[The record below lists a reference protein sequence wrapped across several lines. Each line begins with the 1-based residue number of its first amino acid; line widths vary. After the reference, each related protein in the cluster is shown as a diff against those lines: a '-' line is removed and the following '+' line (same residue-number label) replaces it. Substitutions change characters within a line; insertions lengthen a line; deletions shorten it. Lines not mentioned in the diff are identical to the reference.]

1 MLNLAVIYLSIKSRH
16 SYFVIQ
22 EFLRDDFQT
31 FLQEMQAL
39 ALFMA
44 GYSQG
49 EIIACFRD
57 AFHRYDSLA
66 GRGGDNI
73 RRYATRSQLLLAEY
87 CCKQSHYSEAN
98 AALMRAQSQV
108 ISS

>member
-1 MLNLAVIYLSIKSRH
+1 
-16 SYFVIQ
+16 
-22 EFLRDDFQT
+22 
-31 FLQEMQAL
+31 MQAI

-108 ISS
+108 KYLSGSEHSMHIHVWGLKKHFLDMHLTQYAIMIKM